1 VKLTQQHAVTDVVSM
16 NRNRLL
22 QKVSILGVTAAFQL
36 GRTG

>member
-1 VKLTQQHAVTDVVSM
+1 M

-22 QKVSILGVTAAFQL
+22 QKASILGVTAAFQL

>member
-1 VKLTQQHAVTDVVSM
+1 VKLAPVRATRQIVSVR
-16 NRNRLL
+16 RNRLL